1 MRGHGHD
8 PRRLPRAPARDPVRN
23 AGTEDSQAARRQPL
37 PRVADG
43 APGGA
48 WTAPSP
54 ARPPRRTPPARPP
67 GRSASPWRGWAPPRP
82 TRWPTS
88 TSPRRTGADADDGD
102 HEAVADAEA
111 TIVDEVTYKGLTPG
125 EEYAV
130 TGTLMD
136 KETGEPVQLGGKDVT
151 ATASF
156 VPDKSS
162 GSVSLSFTFDG
173 SALKG
178 HDIVA
183 FKTVS
188 KEGAEV
194 AVHADIDDAGQT
206 VSLADKPATPTSPAP
221 KGGLPKTGDPAPWIP
236 LACLVAAAA
245 CGIAILALMRR
256 KGHWDAEDDDDT
268 E

>member
-1 MRGHGHD
+1 MHAEIEDKGQT
-8 PRRLPRAPARDPVRN
+8 VRIVPEPTI
-23 AGTEDSQAARRQPL
+23 GT
-37 PRVADG
+37 
-43 APGGA
+43 
-48 WTAPSP
+48 TAV
-54 ARPPRRTPPARPP
+54 
-67 GRSASPWRGWAPPRP
+67 
-82 TRWPTS
+82 
-88 TSPRRTGADADDGD
+88 DADDLD
-102 HEAVADAEA
+102 HHEAEADSKVEIRDVVA
-111 TIVDEVTYKGLTPG
+111 YKGLTPG

-136 KETGEPVQLGGKDVT
+136 KEAGEPVQLGGKDVT

-162 GSVSLSFTFDG
+162 DSVRLSFTFDG

-206 VSLADKPATPTSPAP
+206 VSLADKSVTPTSPAP
-221 KGGLPKTGDPAPWIP
+221 RTVCPRRATLCPGSRSHAWLP
-236 LACLVAAAA
+236 LQHAASPS
-245 CGIAILALMRR
+245 
-256 KGHWDAEDDDDT
+256 
-268 E
+268 

>member
-1 MRGHGHD
+1 MLVHGLAFGLAGAVEVD
-8 PRRLPRAPARDPVRN
+8 YLPLELV
-23 AGTEDSQAARRQPL
+23 GEM
-37 PRVADG
+37 PRV
-43 APGGA
+43 PGVPHIRPRLLR
-48 WTAPSP
+48 PSRNCP
-54 ARPPRRTPPARPP
+54 HQC
-67 GRSASPWRGWAPPRP
+67 SQ
-82 TRWPTS
+82 S
-88 TSPRRTGADADDGD
+88 TDADDGN
-102 HEAVADAEA
+102 HEGVADAEV
-111 TIVDEVTYKGLTPG
+111 TIVDEVAYKGLTPG

-136 KETGEPVQLGGKDVT
+136 KETGEPVQLREKDVT

-162 GSVSLSFTFDG
+162 DSVSLSFTFDG

-206 VSLADKPATPTSPAP
+206 VSLADKSVTPTSPAP
-221 KGGLPKTGDPAPWIP
+221 KDGLPKTGDSVPWIP
-236 LACLVAAAA
+236 LACLAAAA
-245 CGIAILALMRR
+245 AYGIAILALMRR
-256 KGHWDAEDDDDT
+256 KGHWDAEDGDGT

>member
-1 MRGHGHD
+1 M
-8 PRRLPRAPARDPVRN
+8 
-23 AGTEDSQAARRQPL
+23 
-37 PRVADG
+37 VA
-43 APGGA
+43 
-48 WTAPSP
+48 
-54 ARPPRRTPPARPP
+54 
-67 GRSASPWRGWAPPRP
+67 
-82 TRWPTS
+82 
-88 TSPRRTGADADDGD
+88 
-102 HEAVADAEA
+102 
-111 TIVDEVTYKGLTPG
+111 YKGLTPG

-162 GSVSLSFTFDG
+162 GSASQSFTFDG

-183 FKTVS
+183 FKTTS

-206 VSLADKPATPTSPAP
+206 VSLADKPVTPTSPAP
-221 KGGLPKTGDPAPWIP
+221 KGGLPKTGDSMPWIP
-236 LACLVAAAA
+236 LARLAAAAA
-245 CGIAILALMRR
+245 CGIAILALMHR
-256 KGHWDAEDDDDT
+256 KGHWDAEDDDGT

>member
-1 MRGHGHD
+1 MHTEIEDKGQT
-8 PRRLPRAPARDPVRN
+8 VRIVPEPTI
-23 AGTEDSQAARRQPL
+23 GT
-37 PRVADG
+37 
-43 APGGA
+43 
-48 WTAPSP
+48 TAV
-54 ARPPRRTPPARPP
+54 
-67 GRSASPWRGWAPPRP
+67 
-82 TRWPTS
+82 
-88 TSPRRTGADADDGD
+88 DADDLD
-102 HEAVADAEA
+102 HHEAEADSKVEIRDVVA
-111 TIVDEVTYKGLTPG
+111 YKGLTPG

-162 GSVSLSFTFDG
+162 GSASQSFTFDG

-206 VSLADKPATPTSPAP
+206 VSLADKPVTPTSPAP
-221 KGGLPKTGDPAPWIP
+221 KGGLPKTGDSVPWIP
-236 LACLVAAAA
+236 LACLAAAAA
-245 CGIAILALMRR
+245 CGIDILALMRR
-256 KGHWDAEDDDDT
+256 KGHWDAEDDDGT

>member
-1 MRGHGHD
+1 M
-8 PRRLPRAPARDPVRN
+8 N
-23 AGTEDSQAARRQPL
+23 
-37 PRVADG
+37 
-43 APGGA
+43 
-48 WTAPSP
+48 W
-54 ARPPRRTPPARPP
+54 
-67 GRSASPWRGWAPPRP
+67 
-82 TRWPTS
+82 
-88 TSPRRTGADADDGD
+88 RTGRGFAADAITSRALDKLVWQKGQS
-102 HEAVADAEA
+102 VSFGRPYG
-111 TIVDEVTYKGLTPG
+111 VTRRGGLQGPHPR

-194 AVHADIDDAGQT
+194 AVHADIDDAG
-206 VSLADKPATPTSPAP
+206 
-221 KGGLPKTGDPAPWIP
+221 
-236 LACLVAAAA
+236 
-245 CGIAILALMRR
+245 
-256 KGHWDAEDDDDT
+256 
-268 E
+268 

>member
-1 MRGHGHD
+1 M
-8 PRRLPRAPARDPVRN
+8 N
-23 AGTEDSQAARRQPL
+23 
-37 PRVADG
+37 
-43 APGGA
+43 
-48 WTAPSP
+48 W
-54 ARPPRRTPPARPP
+54 
-67 GRSASPWRGWAPPRP
+67 
-82 TRWPTS
+82 
-88 TSPRRTGADADDGD
+88 RTGRGFAADATTSRALDKLVWQKGQS
-102 HEAVADAEA
+102 VSFGRPYG
-111 TIVDEVTYKGLTPG
+111 VTRRGGLQGPHPG
-125 EEYAV
+125 EEYTV

-151 ATASF
+151 ATTSF

-194 AVHADIDDAGQT
+194 AVHADIDDPGQT

-221 KGGLPKTGDPAPWIP
+221 KGGLPKTGDSVPWIP

-256 KGHWDAEDDDDT
+256 KGHWDAEDDDGA

>member
-1 MRGHGHD
+1 M
-8 PRRLPRAPARDPVRN
+8 V
-23 AGTEDSQAARRQPL
+23 
-37 PRVADG
+37 V
-43 APGGA
+43 
-48 WTAPSP
+48 
-54 ARPPRRTPPARPP
+54 
-67 GRSASPWRGWAPPRP
+67 
-82 TRWPTS
+82 
-88 TSPRRTGADADDGD
+88 
-102 HEAVADAEA
+102 
-111 TIVDEVTYKGLTPG
+111 YKGLTPG

-188 KEGAEV
+188 KDV
-194 AVHADIDDAGQT
+194 FRNI
-206 VSLADKPATPTSPAP
+206 
-221 KGGLPKTGDPAPWIP
+221 
-236 LACLVAAAA
+236 
-245 CGIAILALMRR
+245 
-256 KGHWDAEDDDDT
+256 
-268 E
+268 

>member
-1 MRGHGHD
+1 M
-8 PRRLPRAPARDPVRN
+8 N
-23 AGTEDSQAARRQPL
+23 
-37 PRVADG
+37 
-43 APGGA
+43 
-48 WTAPSP
+48 W
-54 ARPPRRTPPARPP
+54 
-67 GRSASPWRGWAPPRP
+67 
-82 TRWPTS
+82 
-88 TSPRRTGADADDGD
+88 RTGRGFAADATTSRALDKLVWQKGQS
-102 HEAVADAEA
+102 VSFGRPYG
-111 TIVDEVTYKGLTPG
+111 VTRRGRLRGPHPG

-151 ATASF
+151 ATTSF

-162 GSVSLSFTFDG
+162 GSASQSFTFDG

-188 KEGAEV
+188 KEGAEI

-221 KGGLPKTGDPAPWIP
+221 QGRSAQDG
-236 LACLVAAAA
+236 
-245 CGIAILALMRR
+245 
-256 KGHWDAEDDDDT
+256 
-268 E
+268 